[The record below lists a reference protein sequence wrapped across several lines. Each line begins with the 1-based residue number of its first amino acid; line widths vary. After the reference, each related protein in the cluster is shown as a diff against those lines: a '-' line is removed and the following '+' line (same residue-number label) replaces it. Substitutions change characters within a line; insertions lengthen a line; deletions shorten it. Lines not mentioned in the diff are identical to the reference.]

1 MGVTPCLHAAVHA
14 LQGSPIEDL
23 RGLRIIALA
32 FTLAVEG
39 PHPIAVA
46 WALDEDGVK
55 HWLAV
60 RSAEAGVEAAYL
72 TLLSDL
78 LRRGLRATGPL
89 LVDADGCARLAGRLR
104 AALGE
109 VVCADQ
115 VRATTG

>member
-1 MGVTPCLHAAVHA
+1 
-14 LQGSPIEDL
+14 
-23 RGLRIIALA
+23 
-32 FTLAVEG
+32 
-39 PHPIAVA
+39 VA

-89 LVDADGCARLAGRLR
+89 LVDADGCARLAGRLH

-109 VVCADQ
+109 VVRADR